1 MMAKYHNKKVTIDGI
16 KFDSKAEGKRY
27 QELKLLERAGE
38 ITCLQVHPM
47 FRLLDGHDWNGVH
60 YRPVSYYADFSYY
73 EHESGKVV
81 IEDVKG
87 VETAVFRLKL
97 KMLVSRLDESE
108 FEFRIVKG

>member
-1 MMAKYHNKKVTIDGI
+1 MAKYHNKKVTIDGI
-16 KFDSKAEGKRY
+16 EFDSKAEGKRY

-38 ITCLQVHPM
+38 IEDLKIHPK
-47 FRLLDGHDWNGVH
+47 FRLLHGRDWNGVH
-60 YRPVSYYADFSYY
+60 YRQVNYYADFKYVDC
-73 EHESGKVV
+73 ESGKYI

-87 VETAVFRLKL
+87 METAVFRLKL